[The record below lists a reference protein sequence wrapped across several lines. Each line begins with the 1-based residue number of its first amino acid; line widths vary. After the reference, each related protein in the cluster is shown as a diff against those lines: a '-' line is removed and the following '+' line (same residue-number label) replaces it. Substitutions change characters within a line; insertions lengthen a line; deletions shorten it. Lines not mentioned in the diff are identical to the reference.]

1 MSYLFYIILGV
12 LIVNEFLFI
21 YNRKRLNVNFK
32 NKDIEKVTFIDVSM
46 YLLKSISFIWPI
58 IGLFSS
64 FYLLFLLVIV
74 LNILKFVAYHIN
86 RLLYSVYIYILPFLV
101 IVIYSIIL
109 YRKLF

>member
-12 LIVNEFLFI
+12 LILNELLFAF
-21 YNRKRLNVNFK
+21 NRKRLNINFR
-32 NKDIEKVTFIDVSM
+32 NKDIEKVSLVDVSI

-64 FYLLFLLVIV
+64 FYLLFLSVIV
-74 LNILKFVAYHIN
+74 LSLFKFITYHIN
-86 RLLYSVYIYILPFLV
+86 SLLYSAYIYILPFLV